1 MGAFNG
7 GWENGEIANSSSPSL
22 AASPSVCER
31 EKAYRGEKVTL
42 EKKGLGVTC
51 ILRAHGTGGVVV
63 GVSAQCEKGWTVT
76 KERCGFLAAVDQD

>member
-51 ILRAHGTGGVVV
+51 ILRRTGREVVV
-63 GVSAQCEKGWTVT
+63 CSVSVRSVRKDG
-76 KERCGFLAAVDQD
+76 R